1 MILRNKGHAVIGIF
15 VRILAV
21 IAGRVT
27 PNFVRVIKQTL
38 AKMSALAHHQGV
50 PGLVKYLKVC
60 GISLN
65 QAIAGYKSVH
75 TPRVSTTNA
84 GLPRLLPVQLRR
96 LIRAG
101 HTVSMRLANTLLSL
115 FRDLE
120 YKSEPKWSSIVSPF
134 TGNKHKMDQLA
145 YYIPRFTKLFV
156 LSRLPEGATSLRDVA
171 STKFTYFP
179 IYKSGPYTL
188 GNNACMRLFKASLQ
202 LITTHPIIM
211 IRSALGLEE
220 NILESLKVLSDI
232 YSYET
237 INPITM
243 ILAIR
248 TYFDGKLERWWPF
261 NVEGIPSG
269 KLGLKQE
276 AAGKMRVFAMV
287 DPWSQWILR
296 PIHKAI
302 FSVLRKH
309 SMDGTFNQLKPLRK
323 AWAFP
328 ALFSMD
334 LTAATDRLP
343 LSLQVK
349 LLKSVFCM
357 TDREA
362 QAWADVM
369 VGRRYRLPSGYH
381 HKGNPWVT
389 YTVGQPMGAL
399 SSWAMLALTHHFIVQ
414 CAAWQVAAVGPN
426 TLFKAYAVL
435 GDDIVIFDSRVAKR
449 YHAIMLSLGV
459 ECNLTKS
466 IISKDGIMMEF
477 AKRIFFKGIDISPTP
492 LKELHAALENIVA
505 FYSYITKYKLS
516 WPIALRVAGFGY
528 RVFGSVQTKP
538 FNKLNLKVRYLM
550 FVGLITDPQ
559 AVLDSLLNL
568 RRHLS
573 AEHFNHLF
581 ERFVQEIY
589 LGLLKSY
596 DKTRQRAQ
604 RAFAFSATSWSDSV
618 VPHLS
623 LVCEGAGLNSK
634 EITFYNEI
642 FWVVYKPMLQQ
653 VIFDLMEAGNKL
665 DRIFYDRDLRGV
677 PALDQAKALV
687 DMIQIDAK
695 ASPLTAN
702 PLNVTKTELVSSNPV
717 VVKMFKIHKA
727 FTKVVSNSKEL
738 LRPAD
743 VAAEPLQSGFVPLS
757 ALRLLPR
764 ILPKALNRANITS
777 IILAGLRRRI
787 GWTVGFTG
795 ILGIAS
801 YFQGLP
807 TVIGILLTI

>member
-1 MILRNKGHAVIGIF
+1 
-15 VRILAV
+15 
-21 IAGRVT
+21 
-27 PNFVRVIKQTL
+27 
-38 AKMSALAHHQGV
+38 
-50 PGLVKYLKVC
+50 
-60 GISLN
+60 
-65 QAIAGYKSVH
+65 
-75 TPRVSTTNA
+75 
-84 GLPRLLPVQLRR
+84 
-96 LIRAG
+96 
-101 HTVSMRLANTLLSL
+101 
-115 FRDLE
+115 
-120 YKSEPKWSSIVSPF
+120 
-134 TGNKHKMDQLA
+134 
-145 YYIPRFTKLFV
+145 
-156 LSRLPEGATSLRDVA
+156 
-171 STKFTYFP
+171 
-179 IYKSGPYTL
+179 
-188 GNNACMRLFKASLQ
+188 
-202 LITTHPIIM
+202 
-211 IRSALGLEE
+211 
-220 NILESLKVLSDI
+220 
-232 YSYET
+232 
-237 INPITM
+237 M

-261 NVEGIPSG
+261 KVEGIPSG

-302 FSVLRKH
+302 FSILRRH
-309 SMDGTFNQLKPLRK
+309 PMDGTFNQLKPLRK

-343 LSLQVK
+343 LSLQVE

-362 QAWADVM
+362 YAWADVM
-369 VGRRYRLPSGYH
+369 VGRRYRLPYGYY

-389 YTVGQPMGAL
+389 YAVGQPMGAL

-459 ECNLTKS
+459 ECNLAKS
-466 IISKDGIMMEF
+466 IISKDGVMMEF
-477 AKRIFFKGIDISPTP
+477 AKRIFFKGIDISPAP
-492 LKELHAALENIVA
+492 LKELHAALENIVS
-505 FYSYITKYKLS
+505 FYSYIRKYKLS
-516 WPIALRVAGFGY
+516 WTTALRVAGFGY
-528 RVFGSVQTKP
+528 RVYGSVQSKP

-559 AVLDSLLNL
+559 AVMESLLNL

-573 AEHFNHLF
+573 TEHFNHLL
-581 ERFVQEIY
+581 ERFVQDFY

-596 DKTRQRAQ
+596 ERTRQKAQ
-604 RAFAFSATSWSDSV
+604 NAFAFSATSWSASV
-618 VPHLS
+618 VPHLK
-623 LVCEGAGLNSK
+623 LVCDGAGLNSN

-642 FWVVYKPMLQQ
+642 FWTVYKPMLQSI
-653 VIFDLMEAGNKL
+653 IFDLRAAEKKL
-665 DRIFYDRDLRGV
+665 DKIFITRELRQV
-677 PALDQAKALV
+677 PAVEQAKALV

-702 PLNVTKTELVSSNPV
+702 VLNVTKTELVSSNPV
-717 VVKMFKIHKA
+717 VVKMFKIHRA

-738 LRPAD
+738 LRP
-743 VAAEPLQSGFVPLS
+743 VNITAEPLQSGFVPLS

-764 ILPKALNRANITS
+764 ILPKALNRANMTS

-795 ILGIAS
+795 VLGIAS